1 MNVRANAIKVLSK
14 VVTDRRSLTTAM
26 PDEMKKLPATMRPL
40 MQELCYG
47 VLRYYLPLTAIS
59 RHLVKKPLAAKNADL
74 GLLILLGLYQLIYMR
89 IPDHAVVNETV
100 AATKE
105 FGKTWAKG
113 LINGVLREFL
123 RQKDALLELV
133 EQDVET
139 RTSHPLWLINRLKR
153 AWPQDYLSILQADN
167 QHAAMTLRVN
177 GRKSDRRDYLNLLT
191 ERQIDA
197 SICSLSPWGITLKS
211 AHDLETL
218 PGFKEGVVSVQD
230 EASQL
235 MTQLLELEPD
245 LKVLDACAAPGGKT
259 CHILEQE
266 PALRGL
272 LALDSDRKRLGMIA
286 DNLQR
291 LGLHAE
297 LLLADANDTAVWWD
311 GTLFDRILLDV
322 PCSSSGV
329 IRRHPDIKLL
339 RRDEDIAKLATR
351 QLKLL
356 TNLWPLL
363 EEGGILVYTTCS
375 LFPEENWQV
384 VCDFLQ
390 QTSDATDK
398 PFAANWGMAVDV
410 GRQLLP
416 KTGEHDGFYYARLL
430 KV

>member
-14 VVTDRRSLTTAM
+14 VVTDRRSLAKAM
-26 PDEMKKLPATMRPL
+26 PEEINKLPATMRPL
-40 MQELCYG
+40 LRELCYG

-59 RHLVKKPLAAKNADL
+59 RQLLRKPLAVKNADVN
-74 GLLILLGLYQLIYMR
+74 LLILLGLYQLIYMR
-89 IPDHAVVNETV
+89 KPDHAVVNETV
-100 AATKE
+100 AAVEE

-139 RTSHPLWLINRLKR
+139 RTSHPLWLIDRLKR
-153 AWPQDYLSILQADN
+153 AWPQDYPSILLADN
-167 QHAAMTLRVN
+167 QHAPMTLRVN
-177 GRKSDRRDYLNLLT
+177 GRKSDRCDYLNLLT

-197 SICSLSPWGITLKS
+197 SICSLSPSGITLKS
-211 AHDLETL
+211 ARDVETL

-235 MTQLLELEPD
+235 MTPLLELEPD
-245 LKVLDACAAPGGKT
+245 LRVLDACAAPGGKT

-266 PALRGL
+266 PALGKL
-272 LALDSDRKRLGMIA
+272 LAIDSDQKRLQMIA

-291 LGLHAE
+291 LGLQAE

-311 GTLFDRILLDV
+311 GTRFDRILLDV
-322 PCSSSGV
+322 PCSSTGV

-339 RRDEDIAKLATR
+339 RRDEDIAKLAAR
-351 QLKLL
+351 QLRLL

-363 EEGGILVYTTCS
+363 EEGGILVYSTCS

-384 VCDFLQ
+384 VSHFLQ
-390 QTSDATDK
+390 RTPDATDK
-398 PFAANWGMAVDV
+398 PFAANWGLAVDV

-416 KTGEHDGFYYARLL
+416 KSGEHDGFYYARLQ
-430 KV
+430 KT